1 MDGSYGSPRPSR
13 DRWHSVMLGI
23 GSTIRQ
29 VRRDSWWTW
38 SCRTSSGPVHRS
50 VSRGAWEPP
59 SAGGRREAMT
69 SRSGLWLHVDW
80 RRFLVSW
87 FALPAA
93 ALAALLI
100 GAGMLLVLGANP
112 LTGYRALLEGA
123 FGSFDSLVNTA
134 IKAVPLVLVGVGIC
148 IAFRANVLNIGGEGQ
163 LVIGGLASTATA
175 LALPD
180 VPRPLLVPLVLL
192 AGAVGGALWG
202 AIPGALK
209 AYFNVNEILSTIML
223 NIVAVQIMN
232 YLLSGPLVDKSF
244 SGFSLIPQTKR
255 LSPNTDLPVLV
266 GGTHLHAG
274 VIVAV
279 LAAVAAYVLLWRTG
293 FGFRLRAVGL
303 SREAS
308 GYAGMPVKRT
318 ITLAL
323 TLSGAMAGLAGA
335 VLVFGS
341 ASHRMVTDGSATGFT
356 GSAGFNGIVAAL
368 FGGLNPLWTILS
380 SFIFGGLLVGGNA
393 VQIAVQVPTALIVA
407 LNGLVVVFVV
417 SIEHAR
423 RRARERMDAAAG
435 PRASTRSDTTVGT
448 TPARVGPTPPTAP
461 DGPEAIAK
469 GEPIAAPEGADE

>member
-1 MDGSYGSPRPSR
+1 MTPQSR
-13 DRWHSVMLGI
+13 L
-23 GSTIRQ
+23 
-29 VRRDSWWTW
+29 
-38 SCRTSSGPVHRS
+38 
-50 VSRGAWEPP
+50 A
-59 SAGGRREAMT
+59 
-69 SRSGLWLHVDW
+69 LHFDW

-87 FALPAA
+87 LALPAA

-100 GAGMLLVLGANP
+100 GAGMLLALGANP

-123 FGSFDSLVNTA
+123 FGSVDSLVNTA

-163 LVIGGLASTATA
+163 LVMGGLASTATA
-175 LALPD
+175 LAIPD
-180 VPRPLLVPLVLL
+180 LPRPVLVPMVLL
-192 AGAVGGALWG
+192 AGAVGGAIWG
-202 AIPGALK
+202 AIPGSLK

-255 LSPNTDLPVLV
+255 LSPNADLPVLV

-341 ASHRMVTDGSATGFT
+341 ASHRMVTDGTATGFT

-368 FGGLNPLWTILS
+368 FGGLNPLWTMGS
-380 SFIFGGLLVGGNA
+380 AFVFGGLLVGGNA
-393 VQIAVQVPTALIVA
+393 MQIAVQVPTALIVA
-407 LNGLVVVFVV
+407 LNGLLVVFVV
-417 SIEHAR
+417 SIEYVR
-423 RRARERMDAAAG
+423 RRSRLHLESPREAAG
-435 PRASTRSDTTVGT
+435 VGSE
-448 TPARVGPTPPTAP
+448 AERVGA
-461 DGPEAIAK
+461 GPSPSTERI
-469 GEPIAAPEGADE
+469 EE